1 VIETVE
7 SAVMWVEGNV
17 AGLCGSW
24 ALGTQEEAGVVVGLI
39 VELFVDLVEAASDRW
54 WAQW

>member
-1 VIETVE
+1 VVETVE
-7 SAVMWVEGNV
+7 SAVMWVEGPM

-24 ALGTQEEAGVVVGLI
+24 ASGTQEGAVTVVGL
-39 VELFVDLVEAASDRW
+39 VLGLFVDLVEAASDQW